1 MAPPRKT
8 RKRMRA
14 DRLGR
19 DDWLDAAFDAVVEA
33 GFDNVRV
40 LVIADTLGVTRG
52 SFYWHFADHSM
63 LVSALIER
71 WRTRQV
77 EADRAL
83 EALSTGDPKAD
94 LLRLLDEAMARGGA
108 DFKDMRFEL
117 ALRDL
122 GRRDPAVAKMLVEL
136 DDARRGLIEARFRR
150 LTGDPKAA
158 ADLAALFYLTIA
170 GAHQALSRPSSA
182 SRASDYIRGVIAEYL
197 IVRQAPPGS
206 QAAPP
211 KRSVRLAT

>member
-1 MAPPRKT
+1 MAPPKKA

-71 WRTRQV
+71 WRARQV

-83 EALSTGDPKAD
+83 EALATDDPKAD
-94 LLRLLDEAMARGGA
+94 LLQLLDAAMARSGA
-108 DFKDMRFEL
+108 DFRDMRFEL

-122 GRRDPAVAKMLVEL
+122 GRRDPAVARMLVEL
-136 DDARRGLIEARFRR
+136 DDARRTLIEAKFRR
-150 LTGDPKAA
+150 LTGEPKAA
-158 ADLAALFYLTIA
+158 ADLAVLFYLTIA

-182 SRASDYIRGVIAEYL
+182 SRAADYIRGIIAEYM
-197 IVRQAPPGS
+197 IARQARPAA